1 MQFCKKIDKIKILTP
16 NHSRG
21 FILENEIRK
30 VTLNGIKNKLITLKP
45 ELHERFGVSE
55 IGVFGSWVRGEQ
67 KDTSDIDVLVDFD
80 RNVSLFDIL
89 ELQWFLEETF
99 ERKVDVAPRDSLR
112 KYIGQYILSEVQYV

>member
-1 MQFCKKIDKIKILTP
+1 M
-16 NHSRG
+16 
-21 FILENEIRK
+21 
-30 VTLNGIKNKLITLKP
+30 TLADIKNKLITLKP

-67 KDTSDIDVLVDFD
+67 KETSDIDVLVDFD
-80 RNVSLFDIL
+80 RQISLFDIL

-112 KYIGQYILSEVQYV
+112 KYIGQYILAEVEYL